1 MWIMQRKETV
11 LELPFWRSRSA
22 AECPQQAGAQI
33 ENDAI
38 NKVNYYKPFMWS
50 IIAAGCLVFLWS
62 LFRVPAQVFD
72 RRFLFLSLV
81 TVFVGSRIGI
91 GFSRHKIQITVSD
104 TLVFLTFLLFGCEA
118 AVLVAAA
125 EAFYSSF
132 RFSNLWR
139 TRLFNSALLATVT
152 FLSGSFVTLVFGPPT
167 EMLSE
172 AFTSKLL
179 AAVFVLAGCQY
190 LSNSI
195 IAAIRESLK
204 TAQPLWS
211 TWKDHYLWVSVTYFA
226 GASAAGITAIL
237 IIGSGFYAF
246 VASIPLIGVIYFT
259 YRSHYKQLEAKT
271 QQVEQAARYAAEQQ
285 SINRVLR
292 QSQEHF
298 RGAFDHAAVGMALVG
313 IDGRWLRV
321 NQSFCSLVG
330 YSEDEL
336 LKLDLQSITHPEDL
350 GDCLAEIARLVERNV
365 VTITAEKRYVHKRG
379 HEIWTT
385 ISASLVTDLNGEP
398 QHFIMQ
404 AQDISER
411 KLLEERFL
419 QSQKLES
426 VGRLAGG
433 IAHDFNNMLT
443 VINGYSEVVLRRL
456 PADDPTRQYVSE
468 IKKAGE
474 RSALLT
480 NQLLAFS
487 RKQVLN
493 LEPIRINDVI
503 RDMGNMLQ
511 RLIGE
516 DVELVSVLDPAVG
529 NISFDRGQ
537 LSQIIMNLAVNARDA
552 MPDGGE
558 LTIETSTVFLDADS
572 VGKHVGVLP
581 GPYVLL
587 AVTDTGT
594 GIEDEQLGH
603 IFEPFYTTK
612 EIGKGTGLGLATV
625 YGIVKQSG
633 GSIFATSEVGNGTT
647 FKIFL
652 PRVSD
657 ESVNTVHSEDT
668 PVRFALGNE
677 TILLVEDDEAVRG
690 LTRQI
695 LESCG
700 YSVIRARDGHEA
712 LELFGKHKARVDLLL
727 TDVMMPNV
735 DGRELALKLLQ
746 QMPDLPVLFV
756 SGYVDSKAGDSRVLD
771 GNVDFAQKPFS
782 ADDLSRK
789 VRDLL
794 DRGRTELKTRS
805 SRRLNSTKTLK
816 SVHPKKL
823 ARIQ

>member
-1 MWIMQRKETV
+1 M
-11 LELPFWRSRSA
+11 PFWLSQSTGEDR
-22 AECPQQAGAQI
+22 PQAGVPI
-33 ENDAI
+33 EKDAI
-38 NKVNYYKPFMWS
+38 SKVNYYKPFMWS
-50 IIAAGCLVFLWS
+50 VIAVGFIVFSWS
-62 LFRVPAQVFD
+62 LFRVPAQVLD
-72 RRFLFLSLV
+72 RRFLFLAIV

-91 GFSRHKIQITVSD
+91 EFSRHKIQLTVSD
-104 TLVFLTFLLFGCEA
+104 TFVFLTFLLFGCEA

-132 RFSNLWR
+132 RFSKLWR
-139 TRLFNSALLATVT
+139 TRLFNAALLACAT
-152 FLSGSFVTLVFGPPT
+152 FISGSIVTLVFGPPT
-167 EMLSE
+167 EMLSGP
-172 AFTSKLL
+172 FTSKLL
-179 AAVFVLAGCQY
+179 SAVFVLAGCQY
-190 LSNSI
+190 VSNSS

-204 TAQPLWS
+204 TRQPLWS
-211 TWKDHYLWVSVTYFA
+211 TWKDHFLWVSVTYFA

-237 IIGSGFYAF
+237 IMGSGFYAF
-246 VASIPLIGVIYFT
+246 VASIPLISIIYFN
-259 YRSHYKQLEAKT
+259 YRSYYKQLEAKT
-271 QQVEQAARYAAEQQ
+271 EQVEQAARNAAEQQ
-285 SINRVLR
+285 RINDVLR

-336 LKLDLQSITHPEDL
+336 LKLDLQSITHPDDI
-350 GDCLAEIARLVERNV
+350 GDCLSEMARLVERNV

-379 HEIWTT
+379 HEIWAI
-385 ISASLVTDLNGEP
+385 ISASLVTDLVGQP

-411 KLLEERFL
+411 KLLEEQFL

-443 VINGYSEVVLRRL
+443 AINGYSALVLRRL
-456 PADDPTRQYVSE
+456 PADDPTRQFVAE

-487 RKQVLN
+487 RKQVLHM
-493 LEPIRINDVI
+493 EVIRINDVI
-503 RDMGNMLQ
+503 KDTGNLLQ

-516 DVELVSVLDPAVG
+516 DVELVSVLDPGVG
-529 NISFDRGQ
+529 NINFDRGQ

-552 MPDGGE
+552 MPDGGK
-558 LTIETSTVFLDADS
+558 LTIETSSVFIDADY
-572 VGKHVGVLP
+572 VNQHVVVPP

-587 AVTDTGT
+587 AVSDTGT
-594 GIEDEQLGH
+594 GITEEQLVH

-612 EIGKGTGLGLATV
+612 DIGKGTGLGLATV
-625 YGIVKQSG
+625 YGIVNQSG
-633 GSIFATSEVGNGTT
+633 GSIFAFSEVGNGTT

-657 ESVNTVHSEDT
+657 EFGDTEPKEDI
-668 PVRFALGNE
+668 PVKFAFGNE
-677 TILLVEDDEAVRG
+677 TILLVEDEEIVRG

-700 YSVIRARDGHEA
+700 FSVIEAGDGLEA
-712 LELFGKHKARVDLLL
+712 LELFEKKKVRVDLLL
-727 TDVMMPNV
+727 TDVMMPNMG
-735 DGRELALKLLQ
+735 GRELAQKLLRK
-746 QMPDLPVLFV
+746 MPGLPVLFV
-756 SGYVDSKAGDSRVLD
+756 SGYSESRATDSSVPHA
-771 GNVDFAQKPFS
+771 NVNFAQKPFS

-794 DRGRTELKTRS
+794 DRAKY
-805 SRRLNSTKTLK
+805 
-816 SVHPKKL
+816 
-823 ARIQ
+823 